1 MDKGIQQA
9 MIERLK
15 LEAEIANLNAK
26 FKEAS
31 DAHREAIAVRRKRM
45 AELFQEINAGAI
57 QLRLF

>member
-1 MDKGIQQA
+1 MDKIIQQA

-26 FKEAS
+26 FKEVS
-31 DAHREAIAVRRKRM
+31 DVHREAIAVRRKRM